1 VRFRFPLVMV
11 PFALCV
17 VSAVLVAALAPL
29 IASHDPTGQALRA
42 RLMPPAFLSVG
53 PTSYL
58 LGTDHLGR
66 DILSRIAFGS
76 RASLGVGFGGVII
89 ATVVGGLVGLLAGY
103 WGGALDEALMTL
115 ADIQLAF
122 PNILLAIAVIAVV
135 GPSVPS
141 LVAVVGLTGWVTHA
155 RIIRGGVLKL
165 REDEFV
171 TAVRCLGGT
180 NLRILFRHLLPNCLA
195 AVIVV
200 ATLDLARIIIL
211 ESTLSFLGLGIQPP
225 TPSWGG
231 MIGEGRGYLDTA
243 WWIAVCPGLAL
254 LLTTMS
260 ISQLGDWLRDVL
272 DPTFRAD

>member
-1 VRFRFPLVMV
+1 MV

-29 IASHDPTGQALRA
+29 IASHDPTGQSLRA
-42 RLMPPAFLSVG
+42 RLTPPAFLSVG
-53 PTSYL
+53 PAEYL

-66 DILSRIAFGS
+66 DILSRIVFGS
-76 RASLGVGFGGVII
+76 RASLAVGFGGVII
-89 ATVVGGLVGLLAGY
+89 ATVVGGLIGLLAGY
-103 WGGALDEALMTL
+103 WGGTLDEALMTL

-135 GPSVPS
+135 GPSMPS

-180 NLRILFRHLLPNCLA
+180 NLRILFRHVLPNCLA

-272 DPTFRAD
+272 DPTFRAA